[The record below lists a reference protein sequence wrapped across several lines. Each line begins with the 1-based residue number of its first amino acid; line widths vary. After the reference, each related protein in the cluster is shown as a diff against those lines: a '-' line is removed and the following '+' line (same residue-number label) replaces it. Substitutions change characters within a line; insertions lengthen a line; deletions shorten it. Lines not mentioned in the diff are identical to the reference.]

1 MKRQVVEVLALFGLG
16 LFDARAPPF
25 QGRPI
30 DPNNELIIKNV
41 RGSEAMQLAWHPLLP
56 LLAIGWKDGAISFWN
71 AEEKHL
77 EEDSKTHRSPV
88 SSMTWNSTGDRLFTT
103 DENAKLSVWKTDRLM
118 RPIHI
123 VSFDEQ
129 PGCRIHLCVL
139 GPTETNPE
147 TGAVST
153 TVFYGVNQNN
163 ITVLK
168 WANDLA
174 YSGLVLELSDEA
186 EALIYYPEKE
196 QLLVTTGLCSMHL
209 LAKDDALGTWHTI
222 SKMKFAT
229 GTGESATTL
238 QVRSRTLNPQPYP
251 PHPAPPSLI
260 INMILSLLGLLG
272 LRPHPRVSLREG
284 QRGANVQL

>member
-1 MKRQVVEVLALFGLG
+1 
-16 LFDARAPPF
+16 
-25 QGRPI
+25 
-30 DPNNELIIKNV
+30 V
-41 RGSEAMQLAWHPLLP
+41 RGSEALQLAWHPLLP

-88 SSMTWNSTGDRLFTT
+88 SSITWNTTGDRLFTT

-129 PGCRIHLCVL
+129 PGCRIQLCVL
-139 GPTETNPE
+139 GPSETNPE

-186 EALIYYPEKE
+186 QALIYYPEKD

-209 LAKDDALGTWHTI
+209 LAKDDALGTWQTI

-229 GTGESATTL
+229 GTGEIATTL
-238 QVRSRTLNPQPYP
+238 QVCWACDHTLASASEKDNVVRMYNFDTEDNYILPIDSSDSVTVSRIVCLSADPRCRLLAAGTISGNITVFRYT
-251 PHPAPPSLI
+251 PPSKVPFI
-260 INMILSLLGLLG
+260 DD
-272 LRPHPRVSLREG
+272 
-284 QRGANVQL
+284 